1 MGNTNTLTKST
12 KRKVVD
18 MAIVIENQEIQEAI
32 RLKAYEIYLE
42 RNGTAGDEVED
53 WVIAERM
60 VLKKFT

>member
-12 KRKVVD
+12 KRKAVD

-42 RNGTAGDEVED
+42 RNGTAGDEVGD